1 MIALETILLPT
12 DFSDC
17 SFQAFSHA
25 RDLAEASGA
34 RIHLIHVGDSP
45 KDSSEVEG
53 HLERLG
59 REQELPDFCVRA
71 EVGHPAEVLVRLSGQ
86 VPEAVMVMS
95 THGRRGAG
103 RIVLGSTT
111 EAVVSQAHCPVLTV
125 KRPESCEPTS
135 FPLDRSTR
143 EPAPRLH
150 VQRILV
156 PVDFESPSRDAL
168 AYAVE
173 LAGGLRSEILMVHVL
188 DEPHPDRQR
197 AAWEFLAELGRR
209 FGVPESCLF
218 IDTGD
223 PAEAIVALAERKKV
237 DLVIQGTR
245 GRRLLAGLPLG
256 STASAVVRRASCA
269 VLTVRGAWRVVPLFE
284 GAEPEPGTPP

>member
-1 MIALETILLPT
+1 MIALERILLPT

-17 SFQAFSHA
+17 SFQAFSYA
-25 RDLAEASGA
+25 RDLAEVSGA
-34 RIHLIHVGDSP
+34 RIVLVHAGDSP
-45 KDSSEVEG
+45 RDLSEVED
-53 HLERLG
+53 HLTRLG
-59 REQELPDFCVRA
+59 REQELPDFRVQA
-71 EVGHPAEVLVRLSGQ
+71 EVGHPAEVLVRLTGQ
-86 VPEAVMVMS
+86 VPETVMVMS

-125 KRPESCEPTS
+125 KRPESCEPTP
-135 FPLDRSTR
+135 FPFHPGTQKA
-143 EPAPRLH
+143 APRLH

-168 AYAVE
+168 SYAVE
-173 LAGGLRSEILMVHVL
+173 LAGGLRSETLMVHVL
-188 DEPHPDRQR
+188 DELHPDRQR

-209 FGVPESCLF
+209 FGIPESCLF
-218 IDTGD
+218 VDTGEAAD
-223 PAEAIVALAERKKV
+223 AIVALAERKKV
-237 DLVIQGTR
+237 DLVVQGTR

-269 VLTVRGAWRVVPLFE
+269 VLTVRGTWRVVPLFE
-284 GAEPEPGTPP
+284 GAGPDATGPS